1 MSVRMASARQGV
13 VNISKSSAVVEEMG
27 SVRNSSQPRYS
38 DVRLIHIT
46 RQSHNSKLPC
56 RR

>member
-1 MSVRMASARQGV
+1 MSVRMATARQGV

-27 SVRNSSQPRYS
+27 SVRNSSQLRYG
-38 DVRLIHIT
+38 DVRLIYNT
-46 RQSHNSKLPC
+46 RPSHNSKLPC